1 MVNESFVLKNAGTS
15 TFHEMI
21 GSLELVESQEA
32 LDCLLDKR
40 EYMERINSSQR
51 DITEPL
57 TIERKEKLIKEL
69 VFDELVW
76 KRLEQL
82 KAVRDGLEDLGL
94 LEWLKKFPSLTERII
109 ITHKR
114 ESPKNVML
122 RCFSNT
128 LHKITEEIQKPA
140 LTSE

>member
-140 LTSE
+140 LTSG

>member
-1 MVNESFVLKNAGTS
+1 MVNESFVLKNTGTS

-109 ITHKR
+109 VTHKR

-140 LTSE
+140 LTSG

>member
-109 ITHKR
+109 VTHKR

-140 LTSE
+140 LTSG

>member
-1 MVNESFVLKNAGTS
+1 
-15 TFHEMI
+15 MI
-21 GSLELVESQEA
+21 GSLALVERQEA

-57 TIERKEKLIKEL
+57 TIERKKKLIKEL

-94 LEWLKKFPSLTERII
+94 LEWLKKSPSLT
-109 ITHKR
+109 
-114 ESPKNVML
+114 
-122 RCFSNT
+122 
-128 LHKITEEIQKPA
+128 
-140 LTSE
+140 

>member
-1 MVNESFVLKNAGTS
+1 
-15 TFHEMI
+15 MI

-109 ITHKR
+109 VTHKR

-140 LTSE
+140 LTSG